1 MKNNEIPE
9 IQQVEATLT
18 ESEVLSLIFLAYV
31 KKFKAIREG
40 RTCFGWEIEWLVLSL
55 FVLRN
60 MVPINY

>member
-40 RTCFGWEIEWLVLSL
+40 RTCFGWEIE
-55 FVLRN
+55 
-60 MVPINY
+60 